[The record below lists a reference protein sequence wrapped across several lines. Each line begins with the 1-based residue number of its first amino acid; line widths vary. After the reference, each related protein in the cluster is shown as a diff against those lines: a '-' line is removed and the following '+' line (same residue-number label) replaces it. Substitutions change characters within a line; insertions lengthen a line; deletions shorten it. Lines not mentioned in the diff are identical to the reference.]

1 MSFSSFLLSKLEN
14 DIRKLA
20 SGDIDALHGIYE
32 QTKDSVFV
40 LPCENSEAARE
51 PRTPCR
57 KLICA

>member
-1 MSFSSFLLSKLEN
+1 MSFSSFLSSKLEN

-32 QTKDSVFV
+32 QTKVLSLF
-40 LPCENSEAARE
+40 LPCENSGAARE